1 MRKTLF
7 TALLLATSA
16 LNAAA
21 QNENGNN
28 GITVTGSIQSDI
40 LIPQNDEKIGAVKDD
55 DWAKTNTYAE
65 VNAMSKHLDAGVMR
79 CPWHSAQTA
88 GRVRPQPA
96 VRRGNRLCK

>member
-65 VNAMSKHLDAGVMR
+65 VNAMSKHLDAGVR
-79 CPWHSAQTA
+79 FEYLDHPLP
-88 GRVRPQPA
+88 GY
-96 VRRGNRLCK
+96 